1 MNHIVID
8 YQQRQRYIVIFVAS
22 IIFSF
27 VLGLWFG
34 YHSVSTKIITSD
46 TLHDGSPYNSENPPA
61 MQGSGDNT
69 VPAVARP
76 VANSKPLAKPESKP
90 SSTVNAPAAPA
101 VLKPSAVTAPVA
113 PPIKP
118 VINKPV
124 VNKPIVVEPVLPAP
138 VDVPVEAPDGV
149 TTSEPM
155 THNSLSTGATN
166 AQYTVQ
172 AGVFESRDNAM
183 KLVAELGT
191 KGFDAYVDEVGSHT
205 GDTKFNVRF
214 SRNSDRDYVQKRLAR
229 FKQLYTTS
237 AYIIVIDP

>member
-8 YQQRQRYIVIFVAS
+8 YQQRQRYLVIFVAS

-46 TLHDGSPYNSENPPA
+46 TLQDETPYNSENSPA

-76 VANSKPLAKPESKP
+76 AANSKPLAKPESKP
-90 SSTVNAPAAPA
+90 ISTVNVAPPAAPT
-101 VLKPSAVTAPVA
+101 VLKPSAVAPPVVTTPVA
-113 PPIKP
+113 SPIKP
-118 VINKPV
+118 AVNKPV
-124 VNKPIVVEPVLPAP
+124 VVEPPAP
-138 VDVPVEAPDGV
+138 VDAPDEAPNDE
-149 TTSEPM
+149 TTSEPT
-155 THNSLSTGATN
+155 THNSSSTTN
-166 AQYTVQ
+166 TQYTVQ

-191 KGFDAYVDEVGSHT
+191 KGFDAYVDEVGSNT

-237 AYIIVIDP
+237 AYVIVIDK

>member
-8 YQQRQRYIVIFVAS
+8 YQQRQRYLVIFVAS

-46 TLHDGSPYNSENPPA
+46 TLQDESPYNSENPPA
-61 MQGSGDNT
+61 MQGSGDDT

-76 VANSKPLAKPESKP
+76 VANNKPLAKPESKP
-90 SSTVNAPAAPA
+90 SSTVNVAPPAAPT
-101 VLKPSAVTAPVA
+101 VLKPSAVA

-124 VNKPIVVEPVLPAP
+124 VVEPVLPAP

>member
-8 YQQRQRYIVIFVAS
+8 YQQRQRYLVIFVAS

-27 VLGLWFG
+27 VLGLWIG

-76 VANSKPLAKPESKP
+76 VANSKPLAKPESKAI
-90 SSTVNAPAAPA
+90 STVKVAAPA
-101 VLKPSAVTAPVA
+101 VLKPSPIAAPS
-113 PPIKP
+113 KP
-118 VINKPV
+118 VISKPA
-124 VNKPIVVEPVLPAP
+124 VVEPVLPAP
-138 VDVPVEAPDGV
+138 VDAPVDAPNGV
-149 TTSEPM
+149 TMSEPI
-155 THNSLSTGATN
+155 THNNSSAVTANT
-166 AQYTVQ
+166 QYTVQ

-191 KGFDAYVDEVGSHT
+191 KGFDAYVDEVGSNT

>member
-8 YQQRQRYIVIFVAS
+8 YQQRQRYLVIFVAS

-76 VANSKPLAKPESKP
+76 VANSKPLAKPESKAI
-90 SSTVNAPAAPA
+90 STVKVAAPA
-101 VLKPSAVTAPVA
+101 VLKPSAVAAPS
-113 PPIKP
+113 KP
-118 VINKPV
+118 VISKPA
-124 VNKPIVVEPVLPAP
+124 VVEPVLPAP
-138 VDVPVEAPDGV
+138 VDAPVDAPNGV
-149 TTSEPM
+149 TMSEPI
-155 THNSLSTGATN
+155 THNNSSAVTANT
-166 AQYTVQ
+166 QYTVQ

-191 KGFDAYVDEVGSHT
+191 KGFDAYVDEVGSNT